1 MSRAVVVALVGVAA
15 ITFASGTLAQEPASV
30 ARGKEV
36 YAEQKCGMCHSVA
49 GKGNP
54 KGSLDG
60 VAGKYKPEE
69 LRQWI
74 ADPKGMTAKTGAA
87 RKPPMK
93 EFPGVAKAD
102 VDALVAYLS
111 TLK

>member
-1 MSRAVVVALVGVAA
+1 MTRSIVFVGMLIGLVAWSGPVSADDVEKGQQVFAA
-15 ITFASGTLAQEPASV
+15 
-30 ARGKEV
+30 
-36 YAEQKCGMCHSVA
+36 QKCSMCHSVA

-60 VAGKYKPEE
+60 VAKKYKAAE
-69 LRQWI
+69 LREWI
-74 ADPKGMTAKTGAA
+74 VNAKLMADKHQAT

-93 EFPGVAKAD
+93 DFSSLPAAD
-102 VDALVAYLS
+102 VDALVAYLQ